1 MDFLKK
7 HAFLI
12 VAGILTFHFILSLMV
27 SSQESMIFD
36 EKAHIPAAYSYVRYG
51 DMRLNPEHP
60 PFLKDLAGLPLLF
73 LQPAFPLASKEW
85 QSGANEQ
92 WAIGDMFVNCTRPD
106 IVCNDADTIL
116 FWSRIPITLIAVVLG
131 IVLFLWTRELAGTL
145 AGLFAVTLYAFDPNI
160 IAHNH
165 YVTTDIGIAA
175 FLFFAF
181 YFFVRFLKNPSFKN
195 VLIAGIFLGLA
206 ELAKFS
212 AVLLFP
218 IFGLFAVLYGLS
230 KRKPTDDARSVFA
243 FKLRSVFEYVLKY
256 AGSVIICFGLIW
268 ILYFMNTLNMPGEKL
283 SENALAAFPH
293 TTAVGK
299 FAIDFVTAPSQSPLL
314 KPFSEYFLGVF
325 MVFGRVTGG
334 NTYYFLGQVSNQA
347 SPWYFPIVFLL
358 KETLPFLIILLLT
371 SLYALSRIGKTLIRE
386 KGAAFPFLVRLDSRL
401 DSAKWAAKLA
411 RSFQNN
417 TTTYLA
423 LFFILFYSYVSITG
437 NLNIGLRHLFPIL
450 PFLYMLTAKVSFD
463 FFRRHENDKVTRQIL
478 ACILGG
484 LTLSIVAIPILA
496 YPSYLSYFNAAAG
509 GHLNGYQ
516 YVTDSNYDWGQD
528 LKHLRNFVDTYNNCL
543 STGIGALNCKGISIN
558 PKALTESSS
567 SRMAG
572 DKALFIDKI
581 RVDYF
586 GGASPTYYLGNK
598 YVSWHSY
605 NDPEPGWYA
614 LSAGFIQESSYSPNL
629 KPGDKTYAWRFDYP
643 LVTRAGDSIFVY
655 YIPEIK

>member
-12 VAGILTFHFILSLMV
+12 VTGILAFHFILSLMV

-60 PFLKDLAGLPLLF
+60 PLLKDLAGLPLLF
-73 LQPAFPLASKEW
+73 LQPTFPLASKEW
-85 QSGANEQ
+85 RSGVNEQ
-92 WAIGDMFVNCTRPD
+92 WAVGDMFVNCTRSD
-106 IVCNDADTIL
+106 IACNDADTIL

-181 YFFVRFLKNPSFKN
+181 YFFVRFLKNPNFKN
-195 VLIAGIFLGLA
+195 VLLAGIFLGLA
-206 ELAKFS
+206 ELTKFS

-218 IFGLFAVLYGLS
+218 IFGLFAILYGLS
-230 KRKPTDDARSVFA
+230 RHKPTDDTRSLSA
-243 FKLRSVFEYVLKY
+243 FRLRSMFEYAFKY

-268 ILYFMNTLNMPGEKL
+268 ILYFMNTFNMPGEKL

-293 TTAVGK
+293 TTAVGR
-299 FAIDFVTAPSQSPLL
+299 FAIDFVTATSQSPLL

-325 MVFGRVTGG
+325 MVFGRVAGG
-334 NTYYFLGQVSNQA
+334 NTFYFLEQVSNQA

-371 SLYALSRIGKTLIRE
+371 SLYALFQMGKTLIRE
-386 KGAAFPFLVRLDSRL
+386 KGSAFSF
-401 DSAKWAAKLA
+401 LA
-411 RSFQNN
+411 RSFQDN

-423 LFFILFYSYVSITG
+423 VFFILFYSYVSITG

-463 FFRRHENDKVTRQIL
+463 FFRRHENDRVTRQIL

-484 LTLSIVAIPILA
+484 LTLSIIAIPILS

-509 GHLNGYQ
+509 GHLNGYK

-528 LKHLRNFVDTYNNCL
+528 MKHLGNFVEHHNDCVTHRAQLISTSPAPQNC
-543 STGIGALNCKGISIN
+543 GADIAYPI
-558 PKALTESSS
+558 
-567 SRMAG
+567 
-572 DKALFIDKI
+572 IDKI

-586 GGASPTYYLGNK
+586 GGANPVYYLGDK

-614 LSAGFIQESSYSPNL
+614 LSAEFIQESSYAPNL

-655 YIPEIK
+655 YIPPKAD

>member
-12 VAGILTFHFILSLMV
+12 VTAILTFHFVLSLVV
-27 SSQESMIFD
+27 SNQESMTFD

-60 PFLKDLAGLPLLF
+60 PLLKDLAGLPLLF

-85 QSGANEQ
+85 QSGVNEQ
-92 WAIGDMFVNCTRPD
+92 WAVGDMFVNCTRPD
-106 IVCNDADTIL
+106 VACNDADTIL
-116 FWSRIPITLIAVVLG
+116 FWSRIPITLIGVALG

-181 YFFVRFLKNPSFKN
+181 YSFIRFLKNPSFKN
-195 VLIAGIFLGLA
+195 ILLAGIFLGLA
-206 ELAKFS
+206 ELTKFS

-218 IFGLFAVLYGLS
+218 IFGLFAILYGFS
-230 KRKPTDDARSVFA
+230 KQKLTDDTRSMFA
-243 FKLRSVFEYVLKY
+243 FKLHSALEYAFKY
-256 AGSVIICFGLIW
+256 AGSVIVCFLLIW
-268 ILYFMNTLNMPGEKL
+268 IFYFMNTLSMPGEKL

-299 FAIDFVTAPSQSPLL
+299 FAIDFVTATSQSPFL
-314 KPFSEYFLGVF
+314 KPLSEYFLGVF
-325 MVFGRVTGG
+325 MVFGRVAGG
-334 NTYYFLGQVSNQA
+334 NTHYFLEQVSNQA

-358 KETLPFLIILLLT
+358 KETLPFLLLLFLT
-371 SLYALSRIGKTLIRE
+371 SFYALYRMGKTLVKE
-386 KGAAFPFLVRLDSRL
+386 KSAAFSF
-401 DSAKWAAKLA
+401 LA

-417 TTTYLA
+417 TAIYLA
-423 LFFILFYSYVSITG
+423 VFFILLYSYMSITG

-450 PFLYMLTAKVSFD
+450 PLLYMLTAKTTFD
-463 FFRRHENDKVTRQIL
+463 FYRRHENDKITRQIL

-484 LTLSIVAIPILA
+484 LTLSIIAIPILS

-509 GHLNGYQ
+509 GHLNGYK

-528 LKHLRNFVDTYNNCL
+528 LKRLGKWVEFYN
-543 STGIGALNCKGISIN
+543 STCQSKIVGSCADISRGR
-558 PKALTESSS
+558 P
-567 SRMAG
+567 
-572 DKALFIDKI
+572 IDKI

-586 GGASPTYYLGNK
+586 GGASPAYYLGDK
-598 YVSWHSY
+598 YIPWHSY

-614 LSAGFIQESSYSPNL
+614 LSAGFIQESSYAPNL
-629 KPGDKTYAWRFDYP
+629 KPGDKTYTWRFDYP
-643 LVTRAGDSIFVY
+643 LITRAGDSIFVY
-655 YIPEIK
+655 YIP